1 MSVGSI
7 IGKIADCGETVPG
20 LNHPVLHKDAPGA
33 FDLVA
38 DCDSS
43 FIKGWVNT

>member
-7 IGKIADCGETVPG
+7 IGKIVDCGEIVPG
-20 LNHPVLHKDAPGA
+20 LNHPVLHKDAPDA

-43 FIKGWVNT
+43 FIKGLVNT